1 MKKLLLLSIVLCCII
16 TTGLFAADLFLFTV
30 PESKTRN
37 KIMEP
42 VEQNTAELHE
52 YYRSLGI
59 DTVFELNPGNH
70 FQNPA
75 DRLAKGIA
83 LVLGDR

>member
-1 MKKLLLLSIVLCCII
+1 
-16 TTGLFAADLFLFTV
+16 
-30 PESKTRN
+30 
-37 KIMEP
+37 MEP
-42 VEQNTAELHE
+42 VERNTAELHE
-52 YYRSLGI
+52 YYRSPGI

>member
-1 MKKLLLLSIVLCCII
+1 MWFPGFPEFAKTHELAARPKKQYLSL
-16 TTGLFAADLFLFTV
+16 GNK
-30 PESKTRN
+30 ESKTRN
-37 KIMEP
+37 KVMEP
-42 VEQNTAELHE
+42 VERNTAELHE